1 MLFLLGPAAHTKSGP
16 ALVVCEGGM
25 PMGRYDVALAHSE
38 KTHKF
43 HNVSDDSALTQA
55 SRLLGRLETLGAWRV
70 CSSREEIS
78 CSRAAAEVE
87 VGGAGTQT
95 GSPPVLQHYSAKHV
109 DVIDYNTFT
118 YSDHV

>member
-25 PMGRYDVALAHSE
+25 PMGRHDVALAHSE

-43 HNVSDDSALTQA
+43 HNVSDDSALSVQQSA
-55 SRLLGRLETLGAWRV
+55 GKAGDPRAWRG

-109 DVIDYNTFT
+109 DVIDYNIFTF
-118 YSDHV
+118 SDHV